1 MTILVKHQ
9 GGAAILASF
18 LIAFM
23 LTALPLPDWAEA
35 WRPPWVTL
43 VLIYWCLAVPER
55 VGVGIG
61 WMLGLLLDVMTGT
74 LLGQHALGLSLVAFI
89 ALRFH
94 KRVRVLPLWHQGI
107 FVCLLVLLERS
118 LGAWVKGIQGLPGSD
133 TLVFA
138 PAATSAL
145 LWPWVFI
152 ILRDV
157 RRKYRVA

>member
-1 MTILVKHQ
+1 MSLIRHH
-9 GGAAILASF
+9 GGKAIVASF
-18 LIAFM
+18 IVALM
-23 LTALPLPDWAEA
+23 LTTLPLPDWAAA

-61 WMLGLLLDVMTGT
+61 WLLGLLLDVMTGT
-74 LLGQHALGLSLVAFI
+74 LLGQHALALTLVAFI

-107 FVCLLVLLERS
+107 SVFLLVLLDRS
-118 LGAWVKGIQGLPGSD
+118 IAVWVKGMQGVSTADGLA
-133 TLVFA
+133 LA
-138 PAATSAL
+138 PALASAL

>member
-1 MTILVKHQ
+1 LTTLVKHQ

-23 LTALPLPDWAEA
+23 LTALPLPDWADA
-35 WRPPWVTL
+35 WRPPWVAL
-43 VLIYWCLAVPER
+43 VLIYWCLALPDR

-61 WMLGLLLDVMTGT
+61 WMSGLLLDVMTGT
-74 LLGQHALGLSLVAFI
+74 LLGQHALGLTVVAFI

-94 KRVRVLPLWHQGI
+94 KRVRVLPLWHQGMSV
-107 FVCLLVLLERS
+107 FLLVILERS
-118 LGAWVKGIQGLPGSD
+118 LAVWVNGMQGMPGSD
-133 TLVFA
+133 SLVFA

-157 RRKYRVA
+157 RRKYHVA